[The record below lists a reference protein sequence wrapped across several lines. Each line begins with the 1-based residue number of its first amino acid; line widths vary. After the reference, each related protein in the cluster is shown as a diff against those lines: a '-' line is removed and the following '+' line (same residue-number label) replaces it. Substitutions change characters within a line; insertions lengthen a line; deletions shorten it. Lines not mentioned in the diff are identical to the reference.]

1 MAKKKF
7 RNYEV
12 VLIGL
17 VWVLLIASPVFF
29 SEKETFEWVDLL
41 GPMFTIVPLFFI
53 FILNRFL
60 LVPRLLYKKKNII
73 YLISVL
79 ALVAVFSTATYL
91 FTSKMRGEM
100 RGDGPAQKFG
110 EQWRPPPPP
119 DKLNRA
125 MPHNPEQKR
134 GPVPPFANLV
144 IFSFLLVGFDTG
156 LMSIFRLAKSE
167 RKRAILEKQN
177 ADVQL
182 AFLRNQVSPH
192 FFMNTLNNI
201 HSLIDVDSEEAKDSI
216 IRLSKLMRH
225 LLYDSEIERIPI
237 RKEIEFVKNY
247 IDLMKLR
254 YSEKVK
260 ISLDIPEKLPDKSIP
275 PLLFTSYLENAFKH
289 GISYQ
294 HSSFIDIRFSIR
306 EDRLIAEI
314 RNSNPHLAK
323 KDEPSGIGVEN
334 SRKRLDLIYGEN
346 YILKIEDNKD
356 EYLVFLNIPL

>member
-7 RNYEV
+7 KYYEV

-17 VWVLLIASPVFF
+17 VWVLLIASPIFF
-29 SEKETFEWVDLL
+29 SEKETFEWTDLI
-41 GPMFTIVPLFFI
+41 GPLPTIIPLFFI
-53 FILNRFL
+53 FILNRFI
-60 LVPRLLYKKKNII
+60 LVPRLLYQKKNIL

-79 ALVAVFSTATYL
+79 ALVAVFSTATYF
-91 FTSKMRGEM
+91 FTVNMRGER
-100 RGDGPAQKFG
+100 RGERSAQEFG
-110 EQWRPPPPP
+110 DQWRPPPPEN
-119 DKLNRA
+119 LNRSL
-125 MPHNPEQKR
+125 PPNPQPKG

-156 LMSIFRLAKSE
+156 LMTIFRLTKSE

-247 IDLMKLR
+247 VDLMKLR

-260 ISLDIPEKLPDKSIP
+260 ITLNIPEQLSDKSIP

-294 HSSFIDIRFSIR
+294 HSSFINIKF
-306 EDRLIAEI
+306 LINDDQLDFDVK
-314 RNSNPHLAK
+314 NSNPDLAK
-323 KDEPSGIGVEN
+323 KDEPSGIGVAN
-334 SRKRLDLIYGEN
+334 SRKRLDLIYGET
-346 YILKIEDNKD
+346 YSLKIEDKKD
-356 EYLVFLNIPL
+356 EYHVHLTIPL